1 MVSAIAATIA
11 WVLGLGA
18 TQLTLWQMGVRAVI
32 VYLAALVMVRLVG
45 DRRFIGK
52 HAALDVLLT
61 IILGATLSRAI
72 NGSAPFFGTLVAGLV
87 LVGMHGLLAAI
98 AFHFPVVESW
108 IKGDSRVLIWEG
120 QIHPQAMQKSH
131 ISRKDLES
139 SLRLQ
144 AKLADLDQVRVA
156 RLESGGEISV
166 IPQEQSPKILEVAV
180 DSGVQTVRIALD

>member
-1 MVSAIAATIA
+1 
-11 WVLGLGA
+11 
-18 TQLTLWQMGVRAVI
+18 
-32 VYLAALVMVRLVG
+32 MVRLVG

-87 LVGMHGLLAAI
+87 LVGIHGLLATI
-98 AFHFPVVESW
+98 SFHFPVVESW
-108 IKGDSRVLIWEG
+108 IKGHSRVLIWEG
-120 QIHPQAMQKSH
+120 QMHSQTMQKSH

-139 SLRLQ
+139 CLRLQ
-144 AKLADLDQVRVA
+144 AKITDSAQVKVA

-166 IPQEQSPKILEVAV
+166 IPQGQSPKILEPVMNF
-180 DSGVQTVRIALD
+180 